1 MRVWPVLLL
10 LSCSRPNPLFFVG
23 GASSD
28 MSSGTDPATT
38 AAATTDIGTTAPS
51 TTGTTAGVTTST
63 PTTSTTGE
71 PFTTGEPST
80 TAVSSTTGDEH
91 PACGPFSEQRL
102 ILDPPLPEAQCV
114 AVTEYFGKVTK
125 TDDDGTIALCADA
138 LCALCPLSV
147 PLDPDL
153 ALYVDDGD
161 CLRVAH
167 QGEWAPGDPEAPT
180 GCKTTAI
187 ALFDDDSIYPLYA
200 ASSRVVEAPGFLD
213 SAVRLDVQR
222 EAGTVCL
229 RGRRLLSR
237 RTGRAPAPHLHR
249 PRRSGRHPRA
259 GRVRYGRPRGRRLPR
274 RGHPR
279 PRQGLLRRGD
289 PALRRRPRDRLR
301 RLAHA
306 ARRRPVNERTCPR
319 GHPSRPWKR
328 ARRPRTGES
337 ASSGPP
343 PGLTASGSPGRPSA
357 TARRW
362 PGWSCRR
369 TRARCGSA

>member
-1 MRVWPVLLL
+1 VRVWPVLLL
-10 LSCSRPNPLFFVG
+10 LSCSRPNPLFLLG
-23 GASSD
+23 GASGD
-28 MSSGTDPATT
+28 MSSGTDPTTTT

-102 ILDPPLPEAQCV
+102 ILDPPLPEPQCV
-114 AVTEYFGKVTK
+114 EVTEYFGKVTK

-161 CLRVAH
+161 CLRVVH

-187 ALFDDDSIYPLYA
+187 ALFDDASIYPLYA
-200 ASSRVVEAPGFLD
+200 ASSRVIDAPGFLD

-222 EAGTVCL
+222 EAGTACACGPDDCCL
-229 RGRRLLSR
+229 EGQAEHLRLTFTDHGEPVGTLGPDQFATVDLEGVDYLVAVIR
-237 RTGRAPAPHLHR
+237 
-249 PRRSGRHPRA
+249 
-259 GRVRYGRPRGRRLPR
+259 
-274 RGHPR
+274 
-279 PRQGLLRRGD
+279 
-289 PALRRRPRDRLR
+289 
-301 RLAHA
+301 AHA
-306 ARRRPVNERTCPR
+306 KGYFDAVTQRCVADPETAFVDWHMLRVD
-319 GHPSRPWKR
+319 
-328 ARRPRTGES
+328 
-337 ASSGPP
+337 GP
-343 PGLTASGSPGRPSA
+343 
-357 TARRW
+357 
-362 PGWSCRR
+362 
-369 TRARCGSA
+369 